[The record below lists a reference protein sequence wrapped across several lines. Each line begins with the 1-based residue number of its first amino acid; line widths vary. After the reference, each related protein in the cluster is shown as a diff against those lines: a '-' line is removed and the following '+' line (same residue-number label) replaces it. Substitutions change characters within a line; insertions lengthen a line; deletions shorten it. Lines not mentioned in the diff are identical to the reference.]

1 MTPTAYRGRAHGAEL
16 GNEEEEEADLDRY
29 IFICF
34 QLSTNFFLSFFVLN
48 ENDAVASLMVFSLF
62 FFHA

>member
-1 MTPTAYRGRAHGAEL
+1 MTPTVYSGRALGAEL
-16 GNEEEEEADLDRY
+16 GNEEEEEVDLDRY

-34 QLSTNFFLSFFVLN
+34 SSFNQFFLSFFVLN
-48 ENDAVASLMVFSLF
+48 ENDAVVSLIVFSLF